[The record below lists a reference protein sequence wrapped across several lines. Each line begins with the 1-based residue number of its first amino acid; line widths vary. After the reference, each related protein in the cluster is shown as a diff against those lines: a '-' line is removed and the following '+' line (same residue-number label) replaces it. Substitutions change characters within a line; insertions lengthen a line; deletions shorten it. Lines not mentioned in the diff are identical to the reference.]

1 MPQQRRFLFSA
12 VTNWLAFAATLL
24 VAFFLSPYLIGK
36 LGDSRYGVWV
46 FVESILAYFTL
57 FDLGIAAGVVR
68 FTAKYHAE
76 KNQHELNRLASAC
89 LALFLGLGI
98 IAFLLGFALTPVL
111 APMMSKSGMQTSE
124 IATFTLLMLG
134 NLALSLPLN
143 VFPSI
148 LDGLE
153 RFAAKSLVRIV
164 FLAARTIAI
173 VMLMEREQS
182 LIGLAIIFT
191 IGTLAEHFVMAL
203 LCWKYIPRLRFGL
216 TLVDR
221 EMLRRV
227 KGYSLN
233 AFLAMIAGRVSV
245 QSAAIIIGIF
255 LSAPEITW
263 FAIALRLVEFA
274 KALLRSATTTLTPA
288 ISSLEAAGDMDA
300 IRRVLLKG
308 TRWVLYL
315 ILPVHIGLIVFGKPF
330 LTIWLGS
337 PDYATRCY
345 PALVILSATLSLVL
359 AQSVASRILY
369 GMGKLRR
376 FAFAALGEAALN
388 LTLSL
393 LLVQSLG
400 IVGIAWAAA
409 LPNLLFCLFVISY
422 ACRTLGVR
430 APEYLCATW
439 LRPLMVAIVPVTI
452 WLSGWTV
459 IGWGSLALA
468 IAAGLIPYG
477 LAVVAIEHV
486 WPRFQQGKLRMA
498 ITSDAA
504 PAIET
509 APPPHFAGS
518 RTLSPG

>member
-1 MPQQRRFLFSA
+1 MPQQRRYLFSA

-68 FTAKYHAE
+68 FTAKFHAE

-89 LALFLGLGI
+89 LALFLGLGVL
-98 IAFLLGFALTPVL
+98 AFLLGFALTPL
-111 APMMSKSGMQTSE
+111 FAPMMSKSGMPPDE

-134 NLALSLPLN
+134 NLALSLPLS
-143 VFPSI
+143 VFPSM

-164 FLAARTIAI
+164 FLAGRTVAI
-173 VMLMEREQS
+173 VMLMERDQS
-182 LIGLAIIFT
+182 LIGLAVIFT
-191 IGTLAEHFVMAL
+191 IGTLAENSVMAL
-203 LCWKYIPRLRFGL
+203 LCWKYIPCLRCGLRF
-216 TLVDR
+216 VDR

-227 KGYSLN
+227 KGYSLD
-233 AFLAMIAGRVSV
+233 AFMAMIAGRVSV
-245 QSAAIIIGIF
+245 QSGAIIIGIF

-288 ISSLEAAGDMDA
+288 ISSLEAAGDVDA

-315 ILPVHIGLIVFGKPF
+315 ILPVHVGLIVFGKPF

-337 PDYATRCY
+337 PEYATRCY
-345 PALVILSATLSLVL
+345 PALVILSATLSLVV

-369 GMGKLRR
+369 GMGRLRL
-376 FAFAALGEAALN
+376 FALMALGEAALN
-388 LTLSL
+388 LGLCL
-393 LLVQSLG
+393 LLVGSLG
-400 IVGIAWAAA
+400 ILGIAWASAI
-409 LPNLLFCLFVISY
+409 PNLMFCVFVIGY
-422 ACRTLGVR
+422 ACRTLGLGWR
-430 APEYLCATW
+430 EYLGATW
-439 LRPLMVAIVPVTI
+439 IRPLGVVIVPIAI
-452 WLSGWTV
+452 WSSGWNV
-459 IGWGSLALA
+459 AGWGSLALA
-468 IAAGLIPYG
+468 ILAGLMPYA
-477 LAVVAIEHV
+477 LAVAALERKRVA
-486 WPRFQQGKLRMA
+486 FTAG
-498 ITSDAA
+498 AA
-504 PAIET
+504 PTIEM
-509 APPPHFAGS
+509 APVPRCGES
-518 RTLSPG
+518 RTR